1 MRATLVCAALA
12 LASAPGALAWGA
24 AGHEIVATIA
34 QMHLHP
40 DVLPVLC
47 DILHPGSSK
56 EADSNG
62 YPPCHLA
69 PIAAWADR
77 VRMTP
82 AYRHTASWHYVG
94 AKDDMPGESCVFP
107 GERGWAGRRD
117 SNVLAALGNQ
127 TYAVAGFLDG
137 EVGLAEA
144 ADALKFLVHF
154 AGDMHMPLHLTGRER
169 GGNGAKVTFDG
180 RMTNLHSVWDSFLLA
195 QALRSIPANYSRP
208 MLGDLEVHLRGAI
221 YDGYVRRLMIDGFG
235 LSLRDKDGVQVRSG
249 EGRFGAV
256 EEWLAC
262 PSEDEDD
269 EDEFAEQESSVMQTV
284 LRSVGRVLSLEGRS
298 EVVTRNGGVRRRRHN
313 RHTKRARGLWSWL
326 WAGKDEERWDD
337 DVLCPYAWARAIH
350 ELNCEFP
357 IWPAELDKVA
367 AAGAHSSR
375 SVDVEGSSFEHHDCD
390 MDGGDAAMEAAGR
403 PPRPH
408 PELLELDTPEYAGR
422 VREGWVVERLLAMAG
437 IRLAGILNGLVLGE
451 GENDVRIH

>member
-1 MRATLVCAALA
+1 MRLALVSAALA

-47 DILHPGSSK
+47 DILDPAPASSS
-56 EADSNG
+56 ASSTSDPAAH
-62 YPPCHLA
+62 PPCHLA

-94 AKDDMPGESCVFP
+94 ALDDLPGAACAFP
-107 GERGWAGRRD
+107 GARGWAGRRD
-117 SNVLAALGNQ
+117 ANVLAALGNQ
-127 TYAVAGFLDG
+127 TRIVAGFLDG
-137 EVGLAEA
+137 EGEGGLADA
-144 ADALKFLVHF
+144 ADALRFLVHF

-180 RMTNLHSVWDSFLLA
+180 RMTNLHSVWDSFLIA
-195 QALRSIPANYSRP
+195 QALRTIPANYSRP
-208 MLGDLEVHLRGAI
+208 LLGGLEAHLRGTI

-235 LSLRDKDGVQVRSG
+235 LSVGGGRGAG
-249 EGRFGAV
+249 EGRFGAI
-256 EEWLAC
+256 EEWLKC
-262 PSEDEDD
+262 PSADD
-269 EDEFAEQESSVMQTV
+269 ADGDLEATTEHAWPIVQTA
-284 LRSVGRVLSLEGRS
+284 LRS
-298 EVVTRNGGVRRRRHN
+298 
-313 RHTKRARGLWSWL
+313 
-326 WAGKDEERWDD
+326 ERWDD

-350 ELNCEFP
+350 ELNCDFP
-357 IWPAELDKVA
+357 VWPTELDKLG
-367 AAGAHSSR
+367 AGPADDSP
-375 SVDVEGSSFEHHDCD
+375 SFEHEHDCA
-390 MDGGDAAMEAAGR
+390 MDGRQSDVTMAGR
-403 PPRPH
+403 RPSPH

-422 VREGWVVERLLAMAG
+422 VREDWVVERLLAMAG

-451 GENDVRIH
+451 SDVRVH